1 MNPYPISN
9 PQSPTPASVRRT
21 ANHGSRRRIIVAMTG
36 ASGAILGIRL
46 LQVLAQ
52 ADDIETHLVISPAAR
67 QTIASETDWSIQ
79 DVEALADVVHGF
91 REIGA
96 SIASG
101 SFETHGMV
109 IAPCSVKTLSS
120 IAYGITGDLI
130 TRAAD
135 VTLKEGR
142 PLVAVFR
149 ETPLHVGHIRAMLAF
164 TEMGGVVFPPMP
176 AFYARPQSLDDVVD
190 EIVGRVLRRLGIENE
205 LYTRWAGLREALG
218 GDDK

>member
-1 MNPYPISN
+1 MTHSLTSN
-9 PQSPTPASVRRT
+9 PLPA
-21 ANHGSRRRIIVAMTG
+21 RRIVVAMSG

-52 ADDIETHLVISPAAR
+52 DDDSETHLIISPAAR
-67 QTIASETDWSIQ
+67 QTIEAETDWAVR
-79 DVEALADVVHGF
+79 DVEALADVVHGY

-109 IAPCSVKTLSS
+109 IVPCSVKTLSS

-135 VTLKEGR
+135 VALKEGR
-142 PLVAVFR
+142 TLIAVFR

-164 TEMGGVVFPPMP
+164 AQMGGVVFPPMP
-176 AFYARPQSLDDVVD
+176 AFYARPETLDDVVD
-190 EIVGRVLRRLGIENE
+190 EIVGRVLNRLGIENE
-205 LYTRWAGLREALG
+205 LYTRWTGLREAVRG
-218 GDDK
+218 GDDE